1 MTDKDLSQLLED
13 ALTGHGARR
22 LTAEQVEALNS
33 FAAHTPY
40 RLQITEAFM
49 IEPDGERPMFE
60 YSLSGPLP
68 ASGEGVARDRG
79 LAIEAFR
86 DIVKRAAKETHPV
99 MYHVWF
105 RD

>member
-1 MTDKDLSQLLED
+1 MTDSDLSQLLED

-68 ASGEGVARDRG
+68 ASGEGIAQDK
-79 LAIEAFR
+79 LEAMETFR
-86 DIVKRAAKETHPV
+86 AMGFQAGKEPFPV
-99 MYHVWF
+99 IYNVWF
-105 RD
+105 GV